1 MDITNDGAPSLNFG
15 EYFTKQFLLD
25 LAKMAE
31 LRAELEKRQGALA
44 AVEQTVKLKSDAEAA
59 LAAAKVKADDLVATA
74 TKKNAESKTRADN
87 LDNVA
92 IALDIRVK
100 EFESDYETRSQ
111 ALAGAE
117 RAATTKEA
125 YLVKRD
131 ADLNAKADALAA
143 TESALNAR
151 VKAFQEKVAAI
162 SA

>member
-1 MDITNDGAPSLNFG
+1 MDITNDGAASINFG

-31 LRAELEKRQGALA
+31 LRAELELRQGALS
-44 AVEQTVKLKSDAEAA
+44 AVEQTTKLKSDAEAA

-74 TKKNAESKTRADN
+74 TKKNEASQVRADDLVN
-87 LDNVA
+87 REA
-92 IALDIRVK
+92 ALVEK
-100 EFESDYETRSQ
+100 SQAFEADYATRSQ
-111 ALAGAE
+111 ALADAE
-117 RAATTKEA
+117 NIVTTKEI

-131 ADLNAKADALAA
+131 ADMSARATALAD

-151 VKAFQEKVAAI
+151 IKAFQEKVAAI